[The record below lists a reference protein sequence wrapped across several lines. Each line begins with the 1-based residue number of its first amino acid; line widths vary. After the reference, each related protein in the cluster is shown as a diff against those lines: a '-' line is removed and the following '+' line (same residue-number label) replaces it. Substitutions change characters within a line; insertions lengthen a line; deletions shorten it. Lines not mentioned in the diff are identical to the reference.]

1 MKSSDRRAPTVVHP
15 PELNHCTVRPGETS
29 VLGGNDHDDAQMN
42 TFFFLSLFLLLEL
55 FLRLLEE
62 VEDEEDAGCFVEYVT
77 AALK

>member
-15 PELNHCTVRPGETS
+15 PELNHCTVRPGETF

-42 TFFFLSLFLLLEL
+42 KSFSLFLLLGL

-62 VEDEEDAGCFVEYVT
+62 VEDEEDAGCFVEYVI
-77 AALK
+77 AMLK